1 MTPLFLPLLV
11 TLTEPSPP
19 VPPPARVE
27 LHLVRPSIDKRQLPF
42 IAPELTA
49 TWSDEKPEP
58 LIEALAPFEKLLI
71 DPVYGFLDVGQRG
84 QGPVYFV
91 LTRIDAD
98 NPQRTRIIIDADRDN
113 RIDAET
119 EIIETKAVEHDG
131 RTQVIFN
138 NVAMP
143 FLYEDGVALTHE
155 FRIRIAHPKPGE
167 DAEPFER
174 LHLSTISWLEGSF
187 TLQDQRYR
195 MAFIDYNSDG
205 RATRFDRWSIVPDAP
220 DAAGKLLVEANLT
233 RPFRP
238 AFLNNQAYRL
248 GDVAIS
254 ATSATVRLA
263 DDRPD
268 VSPQ

>member
-1 MTPLFLPLLV
+1 MFAFLIHFI
-11 TLTEPSPP
+11 E
-19 VPPPARVE
+19 PPPSAPSHARVE
-27 LHLVRPSIDKRQLPF
+27 LRLVRPSIDKRQLPF
-42 IAPELTA
+42 IAPEQEA

-71 DPVYGFLDVGQRG
+71 DPVYGFLEIGQRG
-84 QGPVYFV
+84 QGPVYFA

-98 NPQRTRIIIDADRDN
+98 NLQRTRIIIDANRDKN
-113 RIDAET
+113 IDT
-119 EIIETKAVEHDG
+119 ESEIFTTQPAEHDG

-143 FLYEDGVALTHE
+143 FLYEDGIALTHE
-155 FRIRIAHPKPGE
+155 FRIRIAHAKPGE
-167 DAEPFER
+167 DAAPFER

-187 TLQDQRYR
+187 TLQDQRFR

-220 DAAGKLLVEANLT
+220 DAAGKLLAEENLT

-238 AFLNNQAYRL
+238 AFLDNQAYRL

-268 VSPQ
+268 APPQ